1 MKAGSIVT
9 LILIIISSS
18 NADDVTKTKED
29 SSTMED
35 KSLNLYKKMIA
46 RRREVSELEIQIEI
60 RNCLICIFVT
70 LCLSS
75 LLLHTQQNFLI

>member
-1 MKAGSIVT
+1 MKAGTIVVT

-18 NADDVTKTKED
+18 NADDDTKTKDE

-46 RRREVSELEIQIEI
+46 RRREVSEFPIQIEI
-60 RNCLICIFVT
+60 KNCLICI
-70 LCLSS
+70 L
-75 LLLHTQQNFLI
+75 